1 MQGAQRDSPRWRYR
15 ESLAPHVEHVPGPH
29 VLTMRLAVTQPAV

>member
-15 ESLAPHVEHVPGPH
+15 ESFAPQVEHVPGSQ
-29 VLTMRLAVTQPAV
+29 VLAMRLAVTQPAV